1 VQPFF
6 IATTMGHNLK
16 ELSTTCKVPNQE
28 RQNKMSRSLAIVVA
42 TPPTPPNLL
51 KLPPDIR
58 ARIIQQYLLITSRT
72 IGMYVHY
79 GGQTYIEYIEL
90 PPIFLVSRTLRSEAF
105 KAAEVI
111 RTVFENRKGEM
122 NAVFVKNVP
131 GPLPYYRLG
140 VDVFK
145 TRLSS
150 LKKPLFWS
158 FEASSQKQVSGGTRS
173 VIRSKW

>member
-1 VQPFF
+1 MQ
-6 IATTMGHNLK
+6 
-16 ELSTTCKVPNQE
+16 NQE
-28 RQNKMSRSLAIVVA
+28 RQNKILHCPAKGVA
-42 TPPTPPNLL
+42 TPPTPFNLL
-51 KLPPDIR
+51 KLPQDIR
-58 ARIIQQYLLITSRT
+58 ARIIQQYLLITSRI
-72 IGMYVHY
+72 IGMYVHW
-79 GGQTYIEYIEL
+79 GGHTHIEYIEL

-111 RTVFENRKGEM
+111 RQFFKDRRGEM
-122 NAVFVKNVP
+122 NAVLVKDVP

-158 FEASSQKQVSGGTRS
+158 FEASPREHVSGGTRS